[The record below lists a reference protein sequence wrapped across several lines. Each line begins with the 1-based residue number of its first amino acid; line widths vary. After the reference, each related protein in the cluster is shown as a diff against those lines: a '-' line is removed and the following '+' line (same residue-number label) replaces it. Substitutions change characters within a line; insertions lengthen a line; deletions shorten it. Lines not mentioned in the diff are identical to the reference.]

1 LETNTRRRLWRLWQ
15 VGRPRRELILDMTLS
30 LVVVVLLLLLLLLLL
45 MLLPSEQVLQM
56 RHSFRKLGLF
66 GLHAVLL
73 L

>member
-30 LVVVVLLLLLLLLLL
+30 LVVVLLLLLLLLLL

>member
-30 LVVVVLLLLLLLLLL
+30 LVVVVLLLLLLLL